1 MLGPS
6 GASDLEV
13 PILASEHQ
21 SGIIVLLGGVD
32 ISTRLEQCAS
42 DLLKAKVRVSSE
54 SRFRVGYKVW
64 QLRFRQGN

>member
-42 DLLKAKVRVSSE
+42 DLLEAKERWPLACGLGWARASASVAV
-54 SRFRVGYKVW
+54 
-64 QLRFRQGN
+64 